1 MNIYEKIQ
9 AVANE
14 VRNIEK
20 DLTVGSGSYAYKAVG
35 DQAVTL
41 AVKDAEKKYKLV
53 SIPVSVDIINSE
65 VIKTLD
71 GNREKLTYH
80 DLIKMTVEFVDLEK
94 PESKVTVTSIGR
106 GVDSGDK
113 GPGKAMTYARKYALL
128 NAYKI
133 ATGEDPDAE
142 KSKESHTAAT
152 IDERR
157 AKVVNYYNDIPDK
170 KEALESHFGTPIEKL
185 TDAQIKT
192 VYGSLIQKK
201 LI

>member
-41 AVKDAEKKYKLV
+41 AVKDAEKEYKLV

-80 DLIKMTVEFVDLEK
+80 DLIRMTVEFVDLEK

-142 KSKESHTAAT
+142 KSKVTHAAKA

-157 AKVVNYYNDIPDK
+157 VKVVNYYNDFPDK
-170 KEALESHFGTPIEKL
+170 KEKAEIYFGTTLDAL
-185 TDAQIKT
+185 TDDQLEM
-192 VYGSLIQKK
+192 VYSTLHQKK